1 MRILFLLLAGY
12 AVHRIIEENRPTAP
26 FQRLRPPGPPLMP
39 DSSWGS

>member
-12 AVHRIIEENRPTAP
+12 AVHRIIEENRPPVLTR
-26 FQRLRPPGPPLMP
+26 RLQPARPPLMP